1 VQHSRKSNCVDKAT
15 VLKLKARPK
24 WRSNHMRCAST
35 HEKCANNHVS
45 CCVVVAKVP
54 KFKQQKCFCSK
65 QERCWLSSKYCHL
78 SRKCCCLSRKDP
90 YLVKTCH
97 YSSILAATQSK
108 SAVVCQ
114 NLLLLGIQSKPF
126 EMQSKPLKFN

>member
-45 CCVVVAKVP
+45 CHVVVAKVP
-54 KFKQQKCFCSK
+54 KFKQQKCFLFQTGK
-65 QERCWLSSKYCHL
+65 V
-78 SRKCCCLSRKDP
+78 
-90 YLVKTCH
+90 LVE
-97 YSSILAATQSK
+97 QK
-108 SAVVCQ
+108 STV
-114 NLLLLGIQSKPF
+114 I
-126 EMQSKPLKFN
+126 